1 MLGTLDYGDIQEQ
14 IRFATNFVDAFKD
27 VEFKPRQRINVADTF
42 HALGYADALEELQE
56 QPHWLSGRED
66 DFLRAEDYQLQ
77 LMSGRNVGL
86 ADDTLAGRPTYGLEV
101 EFLTQARRN
110 EVEGMLN
117 ELGAKYVY
125 DTSIG
130 IPDDE
135 TRKVLYEGRGGRFRG
150 YDEPG
155 IPSRIERQFGLE
167 NIFFGGEMAS
177 GILQGEEGLE
187 NVREIVQRLNDLG
200 AFVNE
205 TTGTHVHVGAKR
217 LTRRNIANIY
227 GGFAAREPLI
237 DMVHAPSRRGNLN
250 RYAQTLLRDRED
262 RPITLSQ
269 LQEQM
274 ESGIGGFYERLFGE
288 HRRTE
293 GYRYRNFPDRY
304 GKLNVHGYKGQTL
317 EFRQQAGTL
326 DIDEIEKQIRFA
338 VNFVEQ
344 FKDRRFVA
352 SEAIEPTSELRAL
365 GYADFAGRMPSPGV
379 MHTMGLLP
387 ERFVEEQDRSV
398 QLFSGRDPNARIQEL
413 ADRVMRGESV
423 QYADDIEANMVR
435 NLVEQL
441 TAEEAAGFVD
451 TSEPQPTRPSVVD
464 EMEAANRAAAA
475 ASQAADPMDFYE
487 EIPPDFFAGP
497 DPTQGTQADVARG
510 KPSPF
515 GFTPE
520 QQRAIGHGKGPG
532 LVIAGPGAGKTAVL
546 RERMFNLVQG
556 EGVEAH
562 RILTLAFNKAAAT
575 ELYERSKDI
584 GDVDVRTVHGMA
596 RQVVKDNL
604 EELGMRIMP
613 QVLDEGDRLEGFSR
627 RLMGELSDT
636 GQVDERKLSRII
648 QEINLARAQVSEGL
662 FDPEVL
668 AGDAKTFAIAYEQF
682 KAESRQIDFQD
693 MLLYAADLLDRSPR
707 IRDRYR
713 GRFDFIQIDE
723 FQDVSE
729 ADFRF
734 LQQFGEN
741 LFAVGDDDQTIYS
754 FRSGAGT
761 VMRDFRSVAE
771 GQGSVYDVVKN
782 FRSTPEIVDAARGVI
797 EGAKERFP
805 KDLQAT
811 RESLDRPLRHFGTD
825 PTNIQEILQQ
835 QLIPDTE
842 TAILTRTNEEAG
854 VIQNMLRDMPED
866 IRGSVAQVGTLHGA
880 KGLEYD
886 RVIMIL
892 NTLAD
897 RSGGLL
903 RTFPSAVRLEEL
915 EEERRLFYVGMTRA
929 KDELIL
935 MGKSTEFLD
944 ELGLPDE
951 LAPDIP
957 DVEDI
962 EAVTTEAVEASRTF
976 RQRMER
982 GFHEF
987 RARYQKLRT
996 YQDMV
1001 DMERLGD
1008 VPTGEIVENLSFAQ
1022 VQREKI
1028 EELGRDLGI
1037 DPASRTDKPTPLRGM
1052 DRFLANLHRPGKIQI
1067 AGYGGLVGA
1076 DLSGATR
1083 GLGLGPRTAL
1093 GLGTAALTKTFRA
1106 IDEFLYPH
1114 ARRPGQQLDYRELH
1128 HPLPETVSDILP
1140 EDIDPRNFRLIEQL
1154 SDDYYKPKFYEFAHP
1169 TEGWEGDAF
1178 ERPLFFEG
1186 GFQMERLRSLEEMEA
1201 VRDEGLLSDKYT
1213 YLDTSQP
1220 SSGLRITPYDPLAQ
1234 DTLYRPPAQQR
1245 TAREISQ
1252 SAIEYMENM
1261 RNFIEDSRTG
1271 TRRPSLWRSPGRR
1284 LRWEREHRRLLRPAL
1299 GTGVDRFL
1307 TDNRTRDIVDFEQL
1321 HRVLTRLNPENA
1333 RISMG
1338 MPFGSHDMAA
1348 QTIGLHNEVLD
1359 YLEQVRDPAS
1369 PYFGAPTDIMAGG
1382 RLHQLPDG
1390 REGTAD
1396 PDGIPRVDAPRF
1408 TMGQRARELFRRDR
1422 FRSPL
1427 RRFRAGDQLERAGL
1441 MIQTYDELGQKVRPG
1456 SGVYLGQGRVAT
1468 ALHTQLPLEY
1478 EEGMRTPTRA
1488 TVQSVRGGK
1497 EIDVTG
1503 FLDFDEQLD
1512 LAILN
1517 LDQTNKAIK
1526 ELESVPLGRGWIGR
1540 GRGLRTM
1547 GAGQFLSPGDPGV
1560 SADPLMAGEQT
1571 RIRLPFSTE
1580 GLRGSVAEGIGRLER
1595 TPEQIAQREL
1605 NVFPVQS
1612 GSGVFSRGFFG
1623 DRLQGIIGG
1632 RSADHQGFF
1641 YPAQMVRRLLG
1652 RRAGVGGYQDVVSQ
1666 FTPDTEGVITR
1677 AVKSRLDPLS
1687 VGDRDR
1693 RAYQL
1698 LTARE
1703 QYIGEYTPEVSE
1715 LESRL
1720 YDIQAA
1726 GALDTE
1732 GLEELGQIHTR
1743 LAEIQRPLQGEE
1755 GIDAEIRKALGPDTP
1770 TNIADIDPRIYSRSY
1785 GLGQRFQ
1792 DTGIGGRLG
1801 RGVRATGDFL
1811 GSPGM
1816 RKLGRGLAKTGRFLG
1831 KTGIPVFEVL
1841 DFMDKVDYFTGG
1853 STRRITQEAVE
1864 TGDLDQILSRYELLQ
1879 QERAFHTTGG
1889 GLDVV
1894 GRLLGTGAT
1903 AFEEDYFEREGG
1915 LRDIG
1920 SWWSGL
1926 EWAERLPVVDPFLT
1940 AVDKIEKGVGG
1951 RMFDAISDP
1960 TGRLVTSEVDVQMG
1974 QLQELLTYKRGA
1986 LTRGQQ
1992 ERLDTALTG
2001 QRAALT
2007 TELGGLPAYDREQVA
2022 QRRADIESEIQRIN
2036 ESEDKM
2042 VRVVGG
2048 MGRLLCGGCCSV

>member
-1 MLGTLDYGDIQEQ
+1 M
-14 IRFATNFVDAFKD
+14 
-27 VEFKPRQRINVADTF
+27 
-42 HALGYADALEELQE
+42 
-56 QPHWLSGRED
+56 
-66 DFLRAEDYQLQ
+66 
-77 LMSGRNVGL
+77 
-86 ADDTLAGRPTYGLEV
+86 
-101 EFLTQARRN
+101 
-110 EVEGMLN
+110 
-117 ELGAKYVY
+117 
-125 DTSIG
+125 
-130 IPDDE
+130 
-135 TRKVLYEGRGGRFRG
+135 
-150 YDEPG
+150 
-155 IPSRIERQFGLE
+155 
-167 NIFFGGEMAS
+167 
-177 GILQGEEGLE
+177 
-187 NVREIVQRLNDLG
+187 
-200 AFVNE
+200 
-205 TTGTHVHVGAKR
+205 
-217 LTRRNIANIY
+217 
-227 GGFAAREPLI
+227 
-237 DMVHAPSRRGNLN
+237 
-250 RYAQTLLRDRED
+250 
-262 RPITLSQ
+262 
-269 LQEQM
+269 
-274 ESGIGGFYERLFGE
+274 
-288 HRRTE
+288 
-293 GYRYRNFPDRY
+293 
-304 GKLNVHGYKGQTL
+304 
-317 EFRQQAGTL
+317 
-326 DIDEIEKQIRFA
+326 
-338 VNFVEQ
+338 
-344 FKDRRFVA
+344 
-352 SEAIEPTSELRAL
+352 
-365 GYADFAGRMPSPGV
+365 
-379 MHTMGLLP
+379 
-387 ERFVEEQDRSV
+387 
-398 QLFSGRDPNARIQEL
+398 
-413 ADRVMRGESV
+413 
-423 QYADDIEANMVR
+423 
-435 NLVEQL
+435 
-441 TAEEAAGFVD
+441 
-451 TSEPQPTRPSVVD
+451 
-464 EMEAANRAAAA
+464 
-475 ASQAADPMDFYE
+475 
-487 EIPPDFFAGP
+487 
-497 DPTQGTQADVARG
+497 
-510 KPSPF
+510 
-515 GFTPE
+515 
-520 QQRAIGHGKGPG
+520 
-532 LVIAGPGAGKTAVL
+532 
-546 RERMFNLVQG
+546 
-556 EGVEAH
+556 
-562 RILTLAFNKAAAT
+562 
-575 ELYERSKDI
+575 
-584 GDVDVRTVHGMA
+584 
-596 RQVVKDNL
+596 
-604 EELGMRIMP
+604 
-613 QVLDEGDRLEGFSR
+613 
-627 RLMGELSDT
+627 
-636 GQVDERKLSRII
+636 
-648 QEINLARAQVSEGL
+648 
-662 FDPEVL
+662 
-668 AGDAKTFAIAYEQF
+668 
-682 KAESRQIDFQD
+682 
-693 MLLYAADLLDRSPR
+693 
-707 IRDRYR
+707 
-713 GRFDFIQIDE
+713 
-723 FQDVSE
+723 
-729 ADFRF
+729 
-734 LQQFGEN
+734 
-741 LFAVGDDDQTIYS
+741 
-754 FRSGAGT
+754 
-761 VMRDFRSVAE
+761 
-771 GQGSVYDVVKN
+771 
-782 FRSTPEIVDAARGVI
+782 
-797 EGAKERFP
+797 
-805 KDLQAT
+805 
-811 RESLDRPLRHFGTD
+811 
-825 PTNIQEILQQ
+825 
-835 QLIPDTE
+835 IPDTE

-854 VIQNMLRDMPED
+854 IIQNMLRDMPED

-903 RTFPSAVRLEEL
+903 RTFPSAVELEEL
-915 EEERRLFYVGMTRA
+915 EEERRLFYVGMIRA

-935 MGKSTEFLD
+935 MGKSTQFLD

-951 LAPDIP
+951 LAPDTP

-962 EAVTTEAVEASRTF
+962 ETVTTEAVEASRTF

-996 YQDMV
+996 YQDMA

-1008 VPTGEIVENLSFAQ
+1008 VPTGEIVENLGFAQ
-1022 VQREKI
+1022 VHREKI

-1037 DPASRTDKPTPLRGM
+1037 EPSARGDRPTRLRGM
-1052 DRFLANLHRPGKIQI
+1052 DRLLANLHRPGKIQI

-1076 DLSGATR
+1076 DLSGATG

-1128 HPLPETVSDILP
+1128 HPLPPEVLENLP
-1140 EDIDPRNFRLIEQL
+1140 EDIDPRNFRLVEQL
-1154 SDDYYKPKFYEFAHP
+1154 SDDHYKPKFYEFAHP

-1186 GFQMERLRSLEEMEA
+1186 GFQMERLRNREEMERI
-1201 VRDEGLLSDKYT
+1201 RDEGLLSDKYT

-1234 DTLYRPPAQQR
+1234 DTLYRPPVEPRSPQELSRA
-1245 TAREISQ
+1245 
-1252 SAIEYMENM
+1252 AIEYMERM
-1261 RNFIEDSRTG
+1261 REHVEDTRTSA
-1271 TRRPSLWRSPGRR
+1271 RRPSMLRRPGWR

-1321 HRVLTRLNPENA
+1321 HRVLTRLNPENN
-1333 RISMG
+1333 RVSMG
-1338 MPFGSHDMAA
+1338 IPFGSHDMAA

-1488 TVQSVRGGK
+1488 TVQSVRGGE

-1547 GAGQFLSPGDPGV
+1547 GAGQFLEPGHPDV
-1560 SADPLMAGEQT
+1560 SADPLIAGEQT

-1580 GLRGSVAEGIGRLER
+1580 GLRGSVGEGIGRLER
-1595 TPEQIAQREL
+1595 TPEQIARREL

-1677 AVKSRLDPLS
+1677 AVKGRLDPLS
-1687 VGDRDR
+1687 ARDRDR

-1770 TNIADIDPRIYSRSY
+1770 TDIADIDPRIYSRSY
-1785 GLGQRFQ
+1785 QLGQRFQ
-1792 DTGIGGRLG
+1792 DTGIGGRLS

-1811 GSPGM
+1811 GSSGM
-1816 RKLGRGLAKTGRFLG
+1816 RKFGRGLGKFGKFLG
-1831 KTGIPVFEVL
+1831 KTGIPIFEL
-1841 DFMDKVDYFTGG
+1841 ADLADKIDYFGG
-1853 STRRITQEAVE
+1853 TAHKRIT
-1864 TGDLDQILSRYELLQ
+1864 GDVVAGGDTDEIIERYRMLAESRE
-1879 QERAFHTTGG
+1879 FHTGS

-1894 GRLLGTGAT
+1894 GRLLGTGPT
-1903 AFEEDYFEREGG
+1903 ALEADYYEREGG

-1926 EWAERLPVVDPFLT
+1926 EWAERLPVVDEIT
-1940 AVDKIEKGVGG
+1940 VAWDKIEKGSLG
-1951 RMFDAISDP
+1951 RLFQTYADP
-1960 TGRLVTSEVDVQMG
+1960 TGRFAREDIDEQMAQIAVVLEQKRPTLNVGQRSALTFALGAEEQALTRELGAIGAFDTGAAGQRRAELEAELERVRAMPDGNIEYYSAGLGSYYTMLGSQTRSKAGVVKELEGKLAQLPDAQVEAIRQRLSGVREQRAGLGEVDAPITTGLRVALPTPFGQRMTAVPEPVIPQ
-1974 QLQELLTYKRGA
+1974 QLQERELPRIGPITPLTEALPRIGPITP
-1986 LTRGQQ
+1986 LTRPEPIVVPGKGITI
-1992 ERLDTALTG
+1992 ERPAPYTGAVTPLTEALTG
-2001 QRAALT
+2001 AERESEMARRMGFVEEQAVAATEDITEPARMALADRLPAIHVGPGHTRERGYMGGDRFEQGREGWVYRMPEIGVVDQRPGVTPAVTPTAPYTAPYTPAVTPVAVEDIPESIIPEQLQEREPVIAPTAVPTIPEPIVAADTSMGLFRGMEQT
-2007 TELGGLPAYDREQVA
+2007 DLNKQAYVILKNLEDGVVDGDTLKGMLFAPSLGIHGEEEKIRYLGFDSAETKPRDMDRYQVSRKHRTEKAVSTETKRGKEATKMHKEFLEQFKVGDEYHIPLEMDEFQERGKYGRVLASPLGAKDTYFKEAIEAGVARVYGSTAFLGGESTVY
-2022 QRRADIESEIQRIN
+2022 QRQDTAADIEKAKRHYA
-2036 ESEDKM
+2036 
-2042 VRVVGG
+2042 RVDDDILRDARDQVYGAITAPAFTMRDRFAG
-2048 MGRLLCGGCCSV
+2048 MGETYTQAGLIGTGVDDFGIVGEAAKGRAQSQANLEAYQQQIQQQQVLLDTERDKFRRGDALEPSVEQSERVKALQESIQLAEKAAEAEQRAIKEYTRVIDQSSKLVQNMRKELLKSKIDLLKDERAVFQQTQKAEFTALQDQIKEQNRFRQGFGKEVLGDVGL